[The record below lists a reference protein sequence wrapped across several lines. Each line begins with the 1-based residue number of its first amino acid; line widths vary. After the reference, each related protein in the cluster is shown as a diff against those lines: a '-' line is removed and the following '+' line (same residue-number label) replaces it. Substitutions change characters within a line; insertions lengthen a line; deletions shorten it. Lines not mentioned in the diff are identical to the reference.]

1 MKNLPEEFVT
11 RMKDIL
17 GEEYEQYE
25 SSIHNSPVRAF
36 RVNTDKI
43 SVKDFEKSSQSAG
56 GGGDYCRRPD
66 KRSEVLFILQRGLW
80 RCAGWHGGGI

>member
-36 RVNTDKI
+36 RVITDKI
-43 SVKDFEKSSQSAG
+43 SVKDFEKIN
-56 GGGDYCRRPD
+56 DIPCD
-66 KRSEVLFILQRGLW
+66 KIP
-80 RCAGWHGGGI
+80 